1 MARLVVHIGGFNEQ
15 SPWVYYSIQGMPY
28 VGMMLVDPASGE
40 FIHDDLL
47 YIHENAREAAYE
59 NMQRAI
65 GKNGTKFSL
74 NLPKQTAKAE
84 IPDSRAITT
93 PTMKAIG
100 IIIALLIFYVGSYA
114 GFYVNARPAA
124 NLAYFVYLKG
134 GVEVEGRE
142 KVLYYFY
149 YPAYKVH
156 RFVWRRK
163 ARLRP
168 SKR

>member
-1 MARLVVHIGGFNEQ
+1 
-15 SPWVYYSIQGMPY
+15 
-28 VGMMLVDPASGE
+28 
-40 FIHDDLL
+40 
-47 YIHENAREAAYE
+47 
-59 NMQRAI
+59 
-65 GKNGTKFSL
+65 
-74 NLPKQTAKAE
+74 
-84 IPDSRAITT
+84 
-93 PTMKAIG
+93 MKAIG

-156 RFVWRRK
+156 RLFGVGRHNYD
-163 ARLRP
+163 RP
-168 SKR
+168 NVDGEGLYDGDEPNK